1 MINDRVINELAQP
14 LINQLI
20 AIETDLLKWIASNFD
35 YYDSIGGSLEWK
47 LKQLSKLGLLDT
59 QAIKIIANGS
69 QMAYA
74 EVRNV
79 IEQAGIKS
87 VDVSSLRKAYEL
99 GAVSKSIDSVVFN
112 DVIQQV
118 MVLSN
123 QELSLSFQE
132 ISRNVSLE
140 YRRILDIV
148 NLEVTQ
154 GISTYD
160 EALRKSLNQL
170 AQKGIT
176 SMTYQRTI
184 TDDLGNEIK
193 VPVNYSIEGVARR
206 TIVSAITRSGNAHN
220 EHIANELGVDYYA
233 TSQHLGAR
241 NKGVGHVNH
250 ESWQGRVFKIS
261 NGEFAQK
268 TGEGLVDGLGGVNCR
283 HIKFAY
289 IPNVS
294 TPIPSKIDADENDKL
309 YQLEQRQRALERKV
323 REAKKQLVMAEQ
335 LNDDDYIKQSRSR
348 LRERQKSLN
357 SYVKQNGLRRD
368 YAREQIQKGVD

>member
-1 MINDRVINELAQP
+1 MINDRQINELAQP

-47 LKQLSKLGLLDT
+47 LKQLSRLGLLDQ
-59 QAIKIIANGS
+59 QAIKVIANGS
-69 QMAYA
+69 KMAYN

-99 GAVSKSIDSVVFN
+99 GMVSKSIDSVVFN

-118 MVLSN
+118 LELSN
-123 QELSLSFQE
+123 NELSMVFQE

-140 YRRILDIV
+140 YRKILDVV

-160 EALRKSLNQL
+160 EALKKSLNQL
-170 AQKGIT
+170 AEKGIT

-184 TDDLGNEIK
+184 KDELGNEIK

-220 EHIANELGVDYYA
+220 EYIAQELGVDHYA

-250 ESWQGRVFKIS
+250 ESWQGKVFQIS
-261 NGEFAQK
+261 NGQFERE

-294 TPIPSKIDADENDKL
+294 APIPKKISEDENDRI
-309 YQLEQRQRALERKV
+309 YALEQKQRGLERKV
-323 REAKKQLVMAEQ
+323 REAKKQLVIAEQ
-335 LNDDDYIKQSRSR
+335 TQDDTYIKESRSR
-348 LRERQKSLN
+348 LRDRQKVLN
-357 SYVKQNGLRRD
+357 SYVKANGLRRD